1 MTLHIQSI
9 KFRIKSVLLI
19 FFYVI
24 FLVSFSD
31 LHCCDK
37 SSNADCRLACRNIL
51 RTQTIGQEIVDNLI
65 EGGCGLPMPHVSN
78 TLFESYNFHFH

>member
-1 MTLHIQSI
+1 MFI
-9 KFRIKSVLLI
+9 I
-19 FFYVI
+19 F
-24 FLVSFSD
+24 FSD

-65 EGGCGLPMPHVSN
+65 EGGCGLPMPHVST
-78 TLFESYNFHFH
+78 TLYLNLTILFFNIIAVLLCPSKRIHYRRYT